1 MAAENLPIIFS
12 GSKPLQGKVKE
23 KQGHATKAEQYR
35 QVPVQREGG
44 KVIFYIKQINI
55 NGKNEYCEKR
65 KLLFNGKILFV
76 IRDSS
81 PGVST
86 ADEIMVCAS
95 FCQEYN

>member
-1 MAAENLPIIFS
+1 MSVICS
-12 GSKPLQGKVKE
+12 GSKPQQGKVKE
-23 KQGHATKAEQYR
+23 KQGHAAQAEKYR

-44 KVIFYIKQINI
+44 QIIFYIKQVDINS
-55 NGKNEYCEKR
+55 KYEYCEKR